1 MSHEAAQIDRVQAI
15 DILIRVDGVEDLLLV
30 LARQR

>member
-15 DILIRVDGVEDLLLV
+15 DILIRVNGVEDLLLV
-30 LARQR
+30 LAR